1 MSLLWRIESSNNKNF
16 LSNKEESTLRKYQ
29 ILILIGSILVIS
41 TSGYFFFAGP
51 VVTWSPQGWV
61 ETNRTLEMNMQQIP
75 ILVVY
80 VIFPYALA
88 MIIAIAVKG
97 YTKIIGIGIIILAL
111 YTWGTQYDITGY
123 SILGTI
129 EFGLFLAA
137 GILAILYKSNL
148 NAPT

>member
-16 LSNKEESTLRKYQ
+16 LTNNEESKLRKYQ

-41 TSGYFFFAGP
+41 TSSYFFFTGP

-61 ETNRTLEMNMQQIP
+61 ETNRTLEMNLQQIP

-80 VIFPYALA
+80 VLFPYALA
-88 MIIAIAVKG
+88 TIIAFAVKG

-137 GILAILYKSNL
+137 GILAILYKSRL
-148 NAPT
+148 NVPT